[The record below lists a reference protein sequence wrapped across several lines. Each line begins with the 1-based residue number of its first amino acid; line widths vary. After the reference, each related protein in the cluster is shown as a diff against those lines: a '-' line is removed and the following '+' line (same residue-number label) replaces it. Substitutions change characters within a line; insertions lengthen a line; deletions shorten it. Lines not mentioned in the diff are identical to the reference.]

1 MIKVSKKIR
10 FNGMDLFIIIVLVAV
25 IAAGAFILGGR
36 EKTVT
41 SADGSEGTEIAFA
54 VELTSR
60 EKDYT
65 ELIKVGDTVLVGEKD
80 KKESVVTD
88 VEVVPAKTTGYDI
101 LNGQVLR
108 SELPGEYDVRVY
120 LSGKGSESESAIK
133 LGGTTELRV
142 GQGVAL
148 SSKKWTGY
156 GYVIG
161 LDIVK

>member
-1 MIKVSKKIR
+1 MIIVSKKIR

-80 KKESVVTD
+80 KKESVVTE
-88 VEVVPAKTTGYDI
+88 VEVGPAKTTGYDI

-108 SELPGEYDVRVY
+108 SELPGEYDVKVY
-120 LSGKGSESESAIK
+120 LAGKGSQTDSAIK
-133 LGGTTELRV
+133 LGGATELRV

>member
-108 SELPGEYDVRVY
+108 SELPGEYDVKVY
-120 LSGKGSESESAIK
+120 LTGKGNQTDSAIK
-133 LGGTTELRV
+133 LGGATELRV